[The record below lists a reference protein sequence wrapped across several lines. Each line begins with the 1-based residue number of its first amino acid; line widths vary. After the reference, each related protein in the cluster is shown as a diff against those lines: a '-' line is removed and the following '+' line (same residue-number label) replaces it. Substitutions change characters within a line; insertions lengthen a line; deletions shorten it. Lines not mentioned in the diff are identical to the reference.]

1 MLNTTNFPQSRL
13 KQMLADIGGD
23 SEEDAVRQ
31 SMYDACEK
39 LEHITRF
46 IKQHITEEANHVIW
60 RLQIQGIQGCPG

>member
-13 KQMLADIGGD
+13 KQMLTDIDKAWSEIDDLYYDIGGGD

-39 LEHITRF
+39 LAHITRF
-46 IKQHITEEANHVIW
+46 IKQHITEE
-60 RLQIQGIQGCPG
+60 